1 MTTAVRSETGT
12 STPLSTGSAVVRG
25 AVGGV
30 VAGAVFA
37 AVTMWFTSSQGMGA
51 TMPLQMIAAMVQGQA
66 ALEGGTASPLVG
78 VVVHMVLSA
87 GFGAAFGLVAA
98 RLTDPL
104 VAVAGLVFG
113 ALLYVVN
120 FLVVAPLLFPWMQN
134 ANQPFELAVHVV
146 FGALVA
152 PFVMTGWSRPNRL

>member
-1 MTTAVRSETGT
+1 
-12 STPLSTGSAVVRG
+12 VVCG

-30 VAGAVFA
+30 TAGAVFA

-51 TMPLQMIAAMVQGQA
+51 TTPLQMIAAMVQGQA

-78 VVVHMVLSA
+78 AVVHMVLSA
-87 GFGAAFGLVAA
+87 GFGAAFGLDAA

-113 ALLYVVN
+113 ALLRVVN

-134 ANQPFELAVHVV
+134 ANQPRPERRAAAR
-146 FGALVA
+146 GVA
-152 PFVMTGWSRPNRL
+152 RRRPGGRNAQRPPVQTRTP

>member
-1 MTTAVRSETGT
+1 MTTAVRSGTGT
-12 STPLSTGSAVVRG
+12 SSQLGTGSAVARG

-37 AVTMWFTSSQGMGA
+37 AVTMWFTSSQGMGS
-51 TMPLQMIAAMVQGQA
+51 TMPLQMIAAMVQGQG
-66 ALEGGTASPLVG
+66 ALEGGTASPLIG
-78 VVVHMVLSA
+78 ALVHMVLSA
-87 GFGAAFGLVAA
+87 GFGALFGLVAA

-104 VAVAGLVFG
+104 VAVSGLVFG
-113 ALLYVVN
+113 VLLYVVN

-134 ANQPFELAVHVV
+134 ANQPFELAIHIV

-152 PFVMTGWSRPNRL
+152 PFVMTGWSRPART